1 MRGNFNNKRSG
12 SGSRGSF
19 GGGHGF
25 GGRSF
30 GRGGGKARGFS
41 GLKIDESKF
50 INKASVNNNVVDYVS
65 TNKFSDYKID
75 EQLKNNI
82 TQKGYIKPTAIQDK
96 AISEILEGKDII
108 GMADT
113 GTGKTAAF
121 LIPLIDKIIKNKR
134 ERVLIMAPTRELAL
148 QINQE
153 FRDFA
158 KGLNI
163 YSVAIV
169 GGASMRE
176 QIMQLRRGCNVLIG
190 TPGRLKDL
198 IERKIINLN
207 ECKNVV
213 LDEAD
218 RMLDM
223 GFINDIKLILG
234 QMFKEKQTL
243 LFCATLSREIEN
255 LSQSFLKNPVK
266 IETKIRDTSSNVDQ
280 DVIRIG
286 MADDKT
292 EILHDLLIKE
302 NFKKVLIFGTTK
314 MGVERLSNSLNA
326 RGFKTVSIH
335 GDKTHSNRQFA
346 LKLFK
351 ENKIQI
357 MVATDVAARGLDI
370 PEVSHVINYDIPK
383 TYEDYIHRI
392 GRTGR
397 ADKKGIALTFVG
409 KKASDSAVSSAFG
422 GRTKHFTSRS
432 SGFGRGF

>member
-1 MRGNFNNKRSG
+1 MRGNFNNKRFG
-12 SGSRGSF
+12 NGSRGGF
-19 GGGHGF
+19 GGGF
-25 GGRSF
+25 GSSSRSF
-30 GRGGGKARGFS
+30 GRGRGKGRGFS
-41 GLKIDESKF
+41 GSRIDESKF
-50 INKASVNNNVVDYVS
+50 INKASVNNNVVDYVAI
-65 TNKFSDYKID
+65 NAFSDYKIN

-82 TQKGYIKPTAIQDK
+82 VQKGYVKPTAIQDR
-96 AISEILEGKDII
+96 AIPEILDGKDII

-121 LIPLIDKIIKNKR
+121 LIPFIDKIIKNNK
-134 ERVLIMAPTRELAL
+134 EKVLIMAPTRELAL
-148 QINQE
+148 QINEE

-163 YSVAIV
+163 YSVVAV
-169 GGASMRE
+169 GGSSIRE
-176 QIMQLRRGCNVLIG
+176 QIMQLRRGCSVLIG
-190 TPGRLKDL
+190 TPGRLQDL
-198 IERKIINLN
+198 IERKVIGLG

-223 GFINDIKLILG
+223 GFINDMKSILG
-234 QMFKEKQTL
+234 LMPKEKQTL
-243 LFCATLSREIEN
+243 LFSATLSREIEN
-255 LSQSFLKNPVK
+255 LSQSFLKDPVK
-266 IETKIRDTSSNVDQ
+266 IETKTRDTSSNVDQ
-280 DVIRIG
+280 DVIRVG
-286 MADDKT
+286 MAEDKT
-292 EILHDLLIKE
+292 EILHNLLIKE

-335 GDKTHSNRQFA
+335 GDKTQSNRQFA

-383 TYEDYIHRI
+383 SYEDYIHRI

-397 ADKKGIALTFVG
+397 ADKKGTALTFVG
-409 KKASDSAVSSAFG
+409 KKADSAGSSAFG
-422 GRTKHFTSRS
+422 GRTKHFASRS
-432 SGFGRGF
+432 SKFGR